1 MARRNKVTYSAI
13 TSLPR
18 VLISATRKSSGKTTL
33 ALGIAAALRARR
45 LDVRGFKKGPDY
57 IDPMWMAR
65 ATGKACYNLDFNT
78 QSRGE
83 IAAMLAAKGAGADL
97 ALIEGNMGL
106 HDGVDPDG
114 GDSTAA
120 LARLVAAP
128 VLLVLDCTGM
138 TRSVAALALGFAV
151 FEPDIRIG
159 GVILNRVAGPRQEEK
174 LRAALERHTDLPV
187 LGAVPRADAGSIVE
201 RHLGLTTPG
210 DVSGPEAVLAEL
222 GRRME
227 QTLDLDAILALA
239 RSAPALPAPPALAAA
254 RAAGVTIAVAR
265 DAAFGFTYP
274 DDLEALARAGARL
287 EFFSPLSD
295 ARLPVADA
303 IILPGGF
310 PETHLQALSANAPM
324 RAAIRAAAA
333 GMPIHAEC
341 GGLMYLTRAISFG
354 GQRAEMAGVI
364 PAEAEVGAR
373 AQGRGL
379 VVVEPLGAGLWTDF
393 PGPVAAHEFHHAAL
407 VGLPANTRFAW
418 RVRRGHGIDGVHDGI
433 VIGNVLAS
441 FTHLRNTAACDW
453 AARFVAFARAKAA
466 ARAHSARLVPELR
479 SASCACSHRMMP

>member
-1 MARRNKVTYSAI
+1 MSTNASIY
-13 TSLPR
+13 LPR

-83 IAAMLAAKGAGADL
+83 ITAMLAAKGAGADL

-114 GDSTAA
+114 GDSSAA

-138 TRSVAALALGFAV
+138 TRSVAALALGFAA

-222 GRRME
+222 GRRAE
-227 QTLDLDAILALA
+227 QTLELDAILALA
-239 RSAPALPAPPALAAA
+239 GSAPALPAPPALAAA

-274 DDLEALARAGARL
+274 DDLEALVRAGARL

-295 ARLPVADA
+295 ARLPEADA
-303 IILPGGF
+303 ILLPGGF
-310 PETHLQALSANAPM
+310 PETHLKALSANAPM

-333 GMPIHAEC
+333 TGVPIHAEC

-364 PAEAEVGAR
+364 AAETEVGAR

-379 VVVEPLGAGLWTDF
+379 VVVEPTGAGLWTDF

-453 AARFVAFARAKAA
+453 AARFVAFARANARENA
-466 ARAHSARLVPELR
+466 ARVAPEPRLATRER
-479 SASCACSHRMMP
+479 SQRMTP

>member
-1 MARRNKVTYSAI
+1 MAYSAA
-13 TSLPR
+13 TPLPR

-33 ALGIAAALRARR
+33 ALGIAAALRARQ

-57 IDPMWMAR
+57 IDPMWMAH
-65 ATGKACYNLDFNT
+65 ATGKPCYNLDFNT
-78 QSRGE
+78 QSAGE
-83 IAAMLAAKGAGADL
+83 ITAMLAAKGAGADL

-138 TRSVAALALGFAV
+138 TRSVAALALGFAG

-187 LGAVPRADAGSIVE
+187 LGAVPRVDAGSIVE

-210 DVSGPEAVLAEL
+210 DVAGPAKVLAEL
-222 GRRME
+222 GRRAE
-227 QTLDLDAILALA
+227 LALDLDAIMALA
-239 RSAPALPAPPALAAA
+239 RGAPGLPAPPAPAAA
-254 RAAGVTIAVAR
+254 RVADVTIAVAR

-287 EFFSPLSD
+287 EFFSPMTD
-295 ARLPVADA
+295 TRLPEADA
-303 IILPGGF
+303 IWLPGGF
-310 PETHLQALSANAPM
+310 PEAHLEALSANAPM
-324 RAAIRAAAA
+324 RAAICAAAAA
-333 GMPIHAEC
+333 GVPIHAEC

-354 GQRAEMAGVI
+354 GERAEMVGVI
-364 PAEAEVGAR
+364 PAETAMRER

-379 VVVEPLGAGLWTDF
+379 VVVEPLGAGLWTNF
-393 PGPVAAHEFHHAAL
+393 PGPIAAHEFHHAAL
-407 VGLPANTRFAW
+407 VGLPADTRFAW
-418 RVRRGHGIDGVHDGI
+418 RVRRGEGIDGAHDGI

-453 AARFVAFARAKAA
+453 AARFVAFARAN
-466 ARAHSARLVPELR
+466 ARANARASSAQVAPEPRLATRERRQRLTP
-479 SASCACSHRMMP
+479 

>member
-1 MARRNKVTYSAI
+1 M
-13 TSLPR
+13 
-18 VLISATRKSSGKTTL
+18 LISATRKSSGKTTL

-65 ATGKACYNLDFNT
+65 ATGRACYNLDFNT

-83 IAAMLAAKGAGADL
+83 ITAMLAAKGAGADL

-138 TRSVAALALGFAV
+138 TRSVAALALGFAA

-159 GVILNRVAGPRQEEK
+159 GVILNRVAGPRQEDK
-174 LRAALERHTDLPV
+174 LRAALERHTDMPV

-227 QTLDLDAILALA
+227 RTLDLDAILALA
-239 RSAPALPAPPALAAA
+239 GSAPALPAPPALAAA
-254 RAAGVTIAVAR
+254 RTAGVTIAVAR

-274 DDLEALARAGARL
+274 DDLEALVRAGARL
-287 EFFSPLSD
+287 EFFSPMSD
-295 ARLPVADA
+295 ARLPEADA
-303 IILPGGF
+303 ILLPGGF

-324 RAAIRAAAA
+324 RAAIRSAAAA

-354 GQRAEMAGVI
+354 GERAEMAGVI
-364 PAEAEVGAR
+364 AAEAEVGAR

-453 AARFVAFARAKAA
+453 AARFVAFARANARESA
-466 ARAHSARLVPELR
+466 ARVAPEPRLATRER
-479 SASCACSHRMMP
+479 SQRMMP